1 MQTFIGSAVLSSF
14 RQEKLLNQMQQ
25 VLPEISSVSAHYV
38 HFVDADKKLSD
49 AETAVLEKLLR
60 YGPQQRQQWH
70 KDVPFTN
77 LRVELTEVANNGR
90 LFLVVPRAGTISPW
104 SSKATDIAHNCGL
117 LAINR
122 IERGV
127 AYHVQGG
134 QWNTENK
141 KIAAGCLHDR
151 MIEMVL
157 DELDDAHC
165 LFVHHEPVA
174 GESIDVIGLGKAA
187 LTEANQQL
195 GLALSDDEIDY
206 LLDHFNTIKRNPI
219 DAELMMFAQAN
230 SEHCRHKI
238 FNADWLIDGE
248 AQDRSLFN
256 MIRHTYESHSD
267 GVLSAY
273 SDNSSVIA
281 SHKARRFIPHSESHQ
296 YHYNDEHIAILMKV
310 ETHNHPT
317 AISPFAGAATGA
329 GGEIRDE
336 GATGR
341 GSKPKVGL
349 SGFSVSNLKIP
360 AYRQP
365 WETDYGKPERIVSA
379 LDIMLEGPI
388 GSAAFNNEFGRP
400 NITGYFRTFEEKV
413 AAARVDGNSDFEVRG
428 YHKPI
433 MLAGGYGN
441 IRQQHVEKLQ
451 LPVGTPIVV
460 LGGPAMLIGLGGG
473 AASSMDS
480 GASAED
486 LDFASVQRG
495 NPEMERRCQEVI
507 DGCWSQHDNPILSI
521 HDVGAGGLSNALPEL
536 VYDGGRG
543 AEFELREV
551 HNDEPGMTPMQI
563 WCNES
568 QERYVI
574 AVDPQR
580 ISDFKKLCQ
589 RERCPYAVLGETTAA
604 QTLKLHDRHFDNYPV
619 DMPLD
624 VLLGKP
630 PKMLRDVQR
639 LTVKHAALD
648 TQAIDISEAAFNVLR
663 LPSVANKS
671 FLITIGDRTVT
682 GMVTRDQMVGPW
694 QVAVADVAVT
704 TASFEGYCGEAM
716 AIGERSPIA
725 LLDGPASA
733 RMAIAEAITN
743 IMAASISKLSD
754 IKLSANWMAPA
765 GHPGEDAVLYDTVKT
780 VGMEIC
786 PQLGLTIPVGKDSM
800 SMKTVWQENTENG
813 AVEKA
818 VTAPVSLIITAFTPV
833 SDVRK
838 TLTPQI
844 RTEVENSILLLI
856 DLGCGKNRLGGS
868 ALAQTCKQIG
878 DIAPDVDN
886 ALQLKALF
894 NVFQQ
899 LNMEGKII
907 AWHDRSDGGLFA
919 CLCEMAFA
927 AHCGLN
933 IQLDSM
939 LANENSDAISVLFN
953 EEVGGVLQIRQ
964 HDFEHIKTSFANSGL
979 SACLH
984 QLGKIRADD
993 QISINHNGTPL
1004 LSATRESLQQVWSET
1019 SYHMQRLRD
1028 NPDCA
1033 QQEFDAI
1040 ARSDQGLNVNLTF
1053 DINEDVAAPY
1063 ILKGIKPK
1071 IAILREQGVNGQLE
1085 MAAAFD
1091 RAGFDSIDVHMSD
1104 IINGEL
1110 DFADFKGLVACGG
1123 FSYGDVL
1130 GAGEGWA
1137 KSILF
1142 NSRARDVFASWF
1154 NREDTFS
1161 LGVCNGCQMLAN
1173 IKTLIPGA
1181 QHWPHFIRNNSE
1193 QFEARFSLVEVM
1205 ESPSI
1210 FMQDMAG
1217 SMMPIAVAHGEGRA
1231 EYKSNEQRNKVQ
1243 PMMRFVDHKL
1253 QPTEVYP
1260 LNPNGSTEGLT
1271 GFCNDD
1277 GRVTIMMPHPE
1288 RVFRTVQHS
1297 WHPDEWREDSP
1308 WMRMFRNARVFSG

>member
-1 MQTFIGSAVLSSF
+1 MQTFIGSAALSNF
-14 RQEKLLNQMQQ
+14 RLEKLLNQVQQ
-25 VLPEISSVSAHYV
+25 ALPEISRVTAHYV
-38 HFVDADKKLSD
+38 HFVDADKKLKD
-49 AETAVLEKLLR
+49 AEIAVLEKLLR
-60 YGPQQRQQWH
+60 YGPH
-70 KDVPFTN
+70 
-77 LRVELTEVANNGR
+77 LAEVSSEGH

-117 LAINR
+117 ALINR
-122 IERGV
+122 IERGI
-127 AYHVQGG
+127 AYHVQGV
-134 QWNTENK
+134 QCSEENQQI
-141 KIAAGCLHDR
+141 IAACLHDR
-151 MIEMVL
+151 MTETVL
-157 DELDDAHC
+157 NALDDAQC
-165 LFVHHEPVA
+165 LFAQHEPTA
-174 GESIDVIGLGKAA
+174 GASIDIIGSGRDA
-187 LTEANQQL
+187 LAKANQQL

-206 LLDHFNTIKRNPI
+206 LLDHFSTIKRNPI

-238 FNADWLIDGE
+238 FNADWVINGE
-248 AQDRSLFN
+248 AQQRSLFN
-256 MIRHTYESHSD
+256 MIRHTYESHPED
-267 GVLSAY
+267 VLSAY

-281 SHKARRFIPHSESHQ
+281 SHKAKRFILDSERHQ
-296 YHYNDEHIAILMKV
+296 YHYSDEHIAILMKV

-317 AISPFAGAATGA
+317 AISPFPGAATGA

-349 SGFSVSNLKIP
+349 TGFSVSNLKIP
-360 AYRQP
+360 AYLQP
-365 WETDYGKPERIVSA
+365 WESDYGKPQRIVSA
-379 LDIMLEGPI
+379 LDIMLEAPI

-400 NITGYFRTFEEKV
+400 NITGYFRSFEEKV
-413 AAARVDGNSDFEVRG
+413 AGANGDEVRG

-441 IRQQHVEKLQ
+441 IRQQHIEKLQ
-451 LPVGTPIVV
+451 LPVGTPIIV

-480 GASAED
+480 GVSAED

-580 ISDFKKLCQ
+580 IDDFKQLCE
-589 RERCPYAVLGETTAA
+589 RERCPYAILGETTAA
-604 QTLKLHDRHFDNYPV
+604 QNLKVHDRDFDNYPV

-630 PKMLRDVQR
+630 PKMLRDVKR
-639 LTVKHAALD
+639 VTVKHSALD
-648 TQAIDISEAAFNVLR
+648 TQTIDINEAAFNVLR

-671 FLITIGDRTVT
+671 FLITIGDRSVT
-682 GMVTRDQMVGPW
+682 GMVARDQMVGPW
-694 QVAVADVAVT
+694 QIPVADVAVT

-716 AIGERSPIA
+716 AIGERTPIA

-733 RMAIAEAITN
+733 RMAIAESITN
-743 IMAASISKLSD
+743 IMAASITKLSN
-754 IKLSANWMAPA
+754 IKLSANWMAAA

-800 SMKTVWQENTENG
+800 SMKTVWVETTDNGVEN
-813 AVEKA
+813 KS
-818 VTAPVSLIITAFTPV
+818 VTAPLSLIITAFTPV
-833 SDVRK
+833 TDVRK
-838 TLTPQI
+838 TLTPQL
-844 RTEVENSILLLI
+844 RSDVEDSALLLI
-856 DLGCGKNRLGGS
+856 DLGFGKNRLGGS

-878 DIAPDVDN
+878 DEPPDVDD
-886 ALQLKALF
+886 ALQLKAFF
-894 NVFQQ
+894 NIFQQ
-899 LNMEGKII
+899 LNNQGKIL

-919 CLCEMAFA
+919 CVCEMAFA
-927 AHCGLN
+927 GHCGLTM
-933 IQLDSM
+933 QLDSM
-939 LANENSDAISVLFN
+939 LAQADSDAVCVLFN
-953 EEVGGVLQIRQ
+953 EEVGGVLQVCDNDLDYI
-964 HDFEHIKTSFANSGL
+964 EKVFADAGL
-979 SACLH
+979 AGCWH
-984 QLGKIRADD
+984 KIGKVQQGN
-993 QISINHNGTPL
+993 QISINNNGIPIFST
-1004 LSATRESLQQVWSET
+1004 TRESLQQAWSET

-1028 NPDCA
+1028 NPECA
-1033 QQEFDAI
+1033 QQEFEAI
-1040 ARSDQGLNVNLTF
+1040 TQDDKGLTVSLAFDVNK
-1053 DINEDVAAPY
+1053 DVAAPY
-1063 ILKGIKPK
+1063 ISKNIKPN
-1071 IAILREQGVNGQLE
+1071 IAILREQGVNGQIE

-1091 RAGFDSIDVHMSD
+1091 RAGFNSIDVHMSD
-1104 IINGEL
+1104 IINGDVEL
-1110 DFADFKGLVACGG
+1110 QDFKGLVACGG

-1142 NSRARDVFASWF
+1142 NVRARDVFAAWF
-1154 NREDTFS
+1154 NRDDTFS
-1161 LGVCNGCQMLAN
+1161 LGVCNGCQMMAN
-1173 IKTLIPGA
+1173 IKSLIPGA
-1181 QHWPHFIRNNSE
+1181 QHWPHFVRNTSE

-1205 ESPSI
+1205 PSASI
-1210 FMQDMAG
+1210 LLQEMAG
-1217 SMMPIAVAHGEGRA
+1217 SVMPIAVAHGEGRA
-1231 EYKSNEQRNKVQ
+1231 EYKSNEQRQKAQSV
-1243 PMMRFVDHKL
+1243 MRFVDHTL
-1253 QPTEVYP
+1253 QPAETYP
-1260 LNPNGSTEGLT
+1260 LNPNGSVNGLT

-1288 RVFRTVQHS
+1288 RVFRAVQHS
-1297 WHPDEWREDSP
+1297 WYPDEWREDAP
-1308 WMRMFRNARVFSG
+1308 WMRMFRNARVFTQ